1 MKERI
6 FGIIGLS
13 SFGYYLA
20 LELAK
25 HGHDVTV
32 VDIDA
37 EKIED
42 VKDYVSRAVV
52 GDASDRKT
60 LVELDLSQCDVVVV
74 SLGTSID
81 VSILATLY
89 LREMG
94 VKKIL
99 VKAITDDQGKI
110 VELIGADD
118 IIYPERDMALRV
130 ASQLRFPN
138 VVEQMTLG
146 EDLQLVEIAVP
157 DRFVGKSLS
166 DLNLRQKYNVL
177 VVLIRQTLPA
187 KTTLLPAGD
196 RVFNPDEVLVLLGE
210 TKSIEKLQYE
220 LA

>member
-1 MKERI
+1 MKKRV

-13 SFGYYLA
+13 SFGHYLA

-32 VDIDA
+32 IDNDS

-42 VKDYVSRAVV
+42 IKDYVAKSVV

-60 LVELDLSQCDVVVV
+60 LQELDLSSCDVVVV

-94 VKKIL
+94 VKQIM
-99 VKAITDDQGKI
+99 VKAITVDQGRI

-118 IIYPERDMALRV
+118 VIFPERDMAMRV
-130 ASQLRFPN
+130 ASQLRYPN
-138 VVEQMTLG
+138 VIEQMTLG
-146 EDLQLVEIAVP
+146 EDLQLVELAVP

-166 DLNLRQKYNVL
+166 DLNLRQNYNVL
-177 VVLIRQTLPA
+177 VVLIRQTMPA

-196 RVFNPDEVLVLLGE
+196 RVFQPDEVLVLLGE
-210 TKSIEKLQYE
+210 TSSIEKLQNE
-220 LA
+220 LS

>member
-118 IIYPERDMALRV
+118 VIYPERDMALRV

>member
-37 EKIED
+37 EKIEG

-118 IIYPERDMALRV
+118 VIYPERDMALRV